1 MNTVKLSGTI
11 SSGIRLTTNAKK
23 GCPQVDFLLDVP
35 FSHPYVQVSDG
46 YRTKLRTYV
55 MGDHAEWIYDN
66 LAEGD
71 HLEIKHGFIQT
82 WYVAKQRRTF
92 YRILG
97 QTIDRDRSGVV
108 PSDYEPTNI
117 ARISGVFRKQ
127 WTRNITEDGTLKV
140 GISVA
145 ASPDIKTVPTNYET
159 ILSVLLY
166 DDLAEIVDGNM
177 ERGDRFDLIEG
188 VMQTWRGTMRTSY
201 ALYIHATDIRI

>member
-1 MNTVKLSGTI
+1 M
-11 SSGIRLTTNAKK
+11 
-23 GCPQVDFLLDVP
+23 
-35 FSHPYVQVSDG
+35 
-46 YRTKLRTYV
+46 
-55 MGDHAEWIYDN
+55 
-66 LAEGD
+66 
-71 HLEIKHGFIQT
+71 
-82 WYVAKQRRTF
+82 
-92 YRILG
+92 
-97 QTIDRDRSGVV
+97 

-117 ARISGVFRKQ
+117 ARISGVFWKQ